1 MTMLIPL
8 REVSH
13 LGLVLPANEVGIGDS
28 GWLPVSPT
36 ELHLASLYF
45 PIAVRFDDGKPSLGL
60 ILQPQYLKYPAI
72 DPSGKWQGGYQPIAL
87 RCFPFQSGE
96 IGADPLGDILIASDS
111 CHLVAAGGT
120 PLVDRR
126 GEPSPLIREIHRL
139 FRLLREGREHFADA
153 LDQLLIAN
161 LLVPLDIAETHQP
174 APGAPPFYVVDGS
187 RFLEVDKRALGAMAR
202 HRFTALDIAVACLF
216 SQRLLRDKFRLT
228 GPTVS
233 AAKLQAPEATF
244 PPGGAFDLEGFDLV
258 LDDGEL
264 ISLAD
269 MDAMRPV

>member
-13 LGLVLPANEVGIGDS
+13 LGLVLPAVEVGMADT
-28 GWLPVSPT
+28 GWLPVSHT

-45 PIAVRFDDGKPSLGL
+45 PIAVRFVDGKPSLGL

-72 DPSGKWQGGYQPIAL
+72 DPSGKWRGGYQPIAL

-96 IGADPLGDILIASDS
+96 IGADPLGDILIASGS
-111 CHLVAAGGT
+111 RHLVAAGGT
-120 PLVDRR
+120 ALVDRR

-139 FRLLREGREHFADA
+139 FRLLREGLEHFADA
-153 LDQLLIAN
+153 LDQLLIAD
-161 LLVPLDIAETHQP
+161 LLVPLDIAETNQQ
-174 APGAPPFYVVDGS
+174 APGTPPLYVVDGS

-202 HRFTALDIAVACLF
+202 HRFTALDIAVTCLS
-216 SQRLLRDKFRLT
+216 SQRLLRDQYRPA
-228 GPTVS
+228 GPAV
-233 AAKLQAPEATF
+233 AAANLQALDAAV
-244 PPGGAFDLEGFDLV
+244 PPGNAFGLEGVNLV
-258 LDDGEL
+258 LDDGEM

-269 MDAMRPV
+269 IDAMKPA